1 MSALG
6 HTLLVSFRR
15 YKFDAL
21 IVVIIVSVMPVVVAR
36 YGRIPVTEG
45 KVTASSQAVE
55 DKVSLMALLR
65 QQGRQYE
72 HISVRNI
79 FSADGKYAPEVAAAP
94 VPAKS
99 YRLVGVLNTGVVR
112 AVLMDETN
120 ALYILKEKDKLGNS
134 GELSA
139 IRGLSVVLKDD
150 SGEKELKVFD
160 VKR

>member
-1 MSALG
+1 MG
-6 HTLLVSFRR
+6 HTLLAGFRR

-21 IVVIIVSVMPVVVAR
+21 IVAIIVSVMPVVVAR

-45 KVTASSQAVE
+45 KVTASGSTGQAAE

-72 HISVRNI
+72 NISVRNI
-79 FSADGKYAPEVAAAP
+79 FSADGKYAPEVAAVA

-112 AVLMDETN
+112 AVLMDETD